1 MLLGSLFSG
10 LDTVGFSGSRH
21 LSGAGL
27 AALSSLFPLVPSG
40 CHVVVGCAS
49 GADLVVRLH
58 WVQASPTAFAS
69 GGRLCVFAVESGRWG
84 SGRSAFARRSA
95 AVVAAVPAGGLLV
108 VVPGS
113 VSPPPGVVPC
123 RSFRGGGS
131 GSWGSAALALGN
143 GRRVLLW
150 LPAGA
155 LPPAWAGVSWSS
167 ISGWW
172 LGVFSSSQLSL
183 F

>member
-1 MLLGSLFSG
+1 MLLSSLFFS
-10 LDTVGFSGSRH
+10 LDIVGFSGSRH

-27 AALSSLFPLVPSG
+27 AALDLLFPLVPSG

-49 GADLVVRLH
+49 GADLAVR
-58 WVQASPTAFAS
+58 SAFAS

-108 VVPGS
+108 VVPSGAA
-113 VSPPPGVVPC
+113 PAGVVPS
-123 RSFRGGGS
+123 RSFSGCGS
-131 GSWGSAALALGN
+131 GSWGSAALALGT

-150 LPAGA
+150 LPTGA
-155 LPPAWAGVSWSS
+155 VPPAWSSVSWSS
-167 ISGWW
+167 VGGWW
-172 LGVFSSSQLSL
+172 LGVSSSGQLSL
-183 F
+183 FS

>member
-1 MLLGSLFSG
+1 MLLSSLFFSSE
-10 LDTVGFSGSRH
+10 TIGFSGSRH

-49 GADLVVRLH
+49 GADLAVR
-58 WVQASPTAFAS
+58 SAFAS

-108 VVPGS
+108 VVPAGAA
-113 VSPPPGVVPC
+113 PAGVVPS
-123 RSFRGGGS
+123 RSFSGCGS
-131 GSWGSAALALGN
+131 GSWGSAALALGT

-150 LPAGA
+150 LPSGSV
-155 LPPAWAGVSWSS
+155 PPAWAGVAWSS
-167 ISGWW
+167 VGGWW
-172 LGVFSSSQLSL
+172 LGVTGGSGQLSL

>member
-27 AALSSLFPLVPSG
+27 AALGSLFPLVPAG

-49 GADLVVRLH
+49 GADLAVR
-58 WVQASPTAFAS
+58 SAFAS
-69 GGRLCVFAVESGRWG
+69 SGRLCVFAVESGRWG

-108 VVPGS
+108 VVPSS
-113 VSPPPGVVPC
+113 VSPPAGVVPC

-131 GSWGSAALALGN
+131 GSWGSAALALGTE
-143 GRRVLLW
+143 RRVLLW
-150 LPAGA
+150 LPPGA
-155 LPPAWAGVSWSS
+155 VPPAWSSVSWSS
-167 ISGWW
+167 VGGWW
-172 LGVFSSSQLSL
+172 LGVFSSGQLSL

>member
-1 MLLGSLFSG
+1 MLLSSLFSG

-27 AALSSLFPLVPSG
+27 AALGSLFPLMPAG
-40 CHVVVGCAS
+40 CHVVVGCAT
-49 GADLVVRLH
+49 GADLAVR
-58 WVQASPTAFAS
+58 SAFVS

-108 VVPGS
+108 VVPSGAA
-113 VSPPPGVVPC
+113 PAGVVPS
-123 RSFRGGGS
+123 RSFSGCGS
-131 GSWGSAALALGN
+131 GSWGSGALALGT

-150 LPAGA
+150 LPSGSV
-155 LPPAWAGVSWSS
+155 PPAWAGVAWSS
-167 ISGWW
+167 VGGWW
-172 LGVFSSSQLSL
+172 LGVAGGSGQLSL